1 MQDILFGITTGS
13 IYALMALAI
22 GIVYSTTGIIN
33 FAHGSVVMIGAV
45 IGFWL
50 TSMLGLPL
58 WLSILIS
65 IVMTAAVSIIIYK
78 TCVQIL
84 GDLNT
89 NIGWIT
95 TLLGAAIILNNLVRV
110 LFGAEPQ
117 PFPYLFGGSGITVL
131 GHNILIHEIAMILI
145 TLIIAVS
152 YQAMIK
158 KTTLGNAIRAVSS
171 LPDSAKLMGIKSE
184 FIVLLCFGIAGGV
197 AAICGILMAPITF
210 VSYTMTMSVGLKGF
224 AAALIGGLGNTR
236 GAFVGGWSLG
246 IFEAILSR
254 YIPLGYKDV
263 LSFTIMILIILLMP
277 GGVLSGIKVGKKAAA
292 VKL

>member
-1 MQDILFGITTGS
+1 MQDILFGLTTGS

-33 FAHGSVVMIGAV
+33 FANGSVVMIGAI

-50 TSMLGLPL
+50 VNMVGLPL
-58 WLSILIS
+58 WLAILFS
-65 IVMTAAVSIIIYK
+65 LVMTAAVNIILYK

-84 GDLNT
+84 GNLNL

-95 TLLGAAIILNNLVRV
+95 TLLGASIILDNLARV
-110 LFGAEPQ
+110 LFGSEPQ
-117 PFPYLFGGSGITVL
+117 PFPYLFGGREITFW
-131 GHNILIHEIAMILI
+131 GYKILLHEVAMIVI
-145 TLIIAVS
+145 TLVIAIA

-171 LPDSAKLMGIKSE
+171 LPDSARIMGIKSE
-184 FIVLLCFGIAGGV
+184 VIVVLCFGFAGGV

-210 VSYTMTMSVGLKGF
+210 VSYTMTMTVGLKGF
-224 AAALIGGLGNTR
+224 AAALIGGLGNTK
-236 GAFVGGWSLG
+236 GAFVGGWTLG
-246 IFEAILSR
+246 ILEAILSR
-254 YIPLGYKDV
+254 YIPLGLKDAV
-263 LSFTIMILIILLMP
+263 SFVIMILIILLMP
-277 GGVLSGIKVGKKAAA
+277 GGVLSGIKLRQKNAA